1 MVRSDCLKPANYN
14 WQLPSDVELPEEFI
28 DQLKKE
34 KIPSFLGKLLWQR
47 GIQSPQEIAT
57 FFHPSL
63 DQLHDPFQLFDME
76 EAVSR
81 VQQALENEEKILI
94 YGDYD
99 ADGITSTSLIKE
111 TLELLGADVDYYLP
125 NRFKDGYG
133 PNIEVY
139 KEKITE
145 GVQLIL
151 TVDNGVSG
159 HEAIDF
165 ANSQNV
171 DVIVTDHHELPQSLP
186 DAYAIIH
193 PRHPE
198 GQYPF
203 GELAGVGVAFK
214 FACALLDEV
223 PTDFLDLVAIGTV
236 ADMVSLTDENRALV
250 VFGLE
255 ALKQTQRIG
264 LLELLRVSQIRL
276 EEVDESTIGFAI
288 APRLNALGRLQDP
301 NEAVE
306 LLTTFDQEK
315 AAYLSEQLNQ
325 VNTQRKAITQE
336 ITEEA
341 MQQLSPDKK
350 VQIIAG
356 ENWNEGVLGIVAGN
370 IAQKVGKPTIV
381 LTQTQEGLLKG
392 SGRSVDTVN
401 LFKLLDQTRELMT
414 SFGGHHAAVGL
425 SIQKENLSLLIKK
438 VNEILDSNNIQPAN
452 QLSVDAVLSLS
463 DVKLQHIEALQ
474 NLAPFGMD
482 NPLPYILFKDCS
494 AINTRT
500 VGADGKHLKLSL
512 KDSSE
517 ENVEGIGFGFGP
529 DMLEFQSEF
538 IDIVAQ
544 LSINEWNHKRIP
556 QIILKD
562 YRINH
567 MQVFDYRSK
576 KHQQNL
582 TFVEPTLFVS
592 FSEKESKKIEERIEH
607 PVVTYKDS
615 QDFLAAI
622 EKTTF
627 NQLVL
632 FNCPIQLE
640 EAKAA
645 IKAAQVSRVF
655 FLCSAKDD
663 AYLDGVGTR
672 EQYAKLF
679 HFISKQQQVDV
690 RYKLPVIAQYL
701 AIPEKLLFFMIQVFF
716 DLGFVTITDGI
727 MNQVQDPKPQA
738 LTESQ
743 AYQKRLNKIKTEE
756 FLLLSDLP
764 SLKSWLAT

>member
-1 MVRSDCLKPANYN
+1 
-14 WQLPSDVELPEEFI
+14 
-28 DQLKKE
+28 
-34 KIPSFLGKLLWQR
+34 
-47 GIQSPQEIAT
+47 
-57 FFHPSL
+57 
-63 DQLHDPFQLFDME
+63 
-76 EAVSR
+76 
-81 VQQALENEEKILI
+81 
-94 YGDYD
+94 
-99 ADGITSTSLIKE
+99 
-111 TLELLGADVDYYLP
+111 
-125 NRFKDGYG
+125 
-133 PNIEVY
+133 
-139 KEKITE
+139 
-145 GVQLIL
+145 
-151 TVDNGVSG
+151 
-159 HEAIDF
+159 
-165 ANSQNV
+165 
-171 DVIVTDHHELPQSLP
+171 
-186 DAYAIIH
+186 
-193 PRHPE
+193 
-198 GQYPF
+198 
-203 GELAGVGVAFK
+203 
-214 FACALLDEV
+214 
-223 PTDFLDLVAIGTV
+223 
-236 ADMVSLTDENRALV
+236 
-250 VFGLE
+250 
-255 ALKQTQRIG
+255 
-264 LLELLRVSQIRL
+264 
-276 EEVDESTIGFAI
+276 
-288 APRLNALGRLQDP
+288 
-301 NEAVE
+301 
-306 LLTTFDQEK
+306 
-315 AAYLSEQLNQ
+315 
-325 VNTQRKAITQE
+325 
-336 ITEEA
+336 
-341 MQQLSPDKK
+341 
-350 VQIIAG
+350 
-356 ENWNEGVLGIVAGN
+356 
-370 IAQKVGKPTIV
+370 
-381 LTQTQEGLLKG
+381 
-392 SGRSVDTVN
+392 
-401 LFKLLDQTRELMT
+401 
-414 SFGGHHAAVGL
+414 
-425 SIQKENLSLLIKK
+425 
-438 VNEILDSNNIQPAN
+438 
-452 QLSVDAVLSLS
+452 
-463 DVKLQHIEALQ
+463 
-474 NLAPFGMD
+474 
-482 NPLPYILFKDCS
+482 
-494 AINTRT
+494 
-500 VGADGKHLKLSL
+500 
-512 KDSSE
+512 
-517 ENVEGIGFGFGP
+517 
-529 DMLEFQSEF
+529 
-538 IDIVAQ
+538 
-544 LSINEWNHKRIP
+544 NEWNHKRIP